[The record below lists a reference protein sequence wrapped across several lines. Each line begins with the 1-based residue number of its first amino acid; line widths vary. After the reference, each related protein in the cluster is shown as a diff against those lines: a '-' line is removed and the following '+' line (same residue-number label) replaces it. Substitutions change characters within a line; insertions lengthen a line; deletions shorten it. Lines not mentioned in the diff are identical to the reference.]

1 MSTVVA
7 DANLRTLRIVV
18 RALNGQQ
25 QEIEI
30 PLTIGSG
37 VGEVVVEGKSSRVR
51 SRARGRAQARG
62 PYNTKKSETKK
73 LLKTRFVQ
81 TSALPLWLAELG
93 CRFDPDDD
101 DFFANEVKPVL
112 EKRMGD
118 RKVESLVGFKNQV
131 KALRWFLLKNYPSV
145 VHGDVHQL
153 ISRFP
158 EDPEDLTQ
166 EEKQSLENL
175 KLCLQR
181 PEELIK
187 LHRQAQKQVKASK
200 ERGKKKINRVW
211 AEFAQRN
218 VLKKSITNIDVSQ

>member
-18 RALNGQQ
+18 RAPNGQQ

-51 SRARGRAQARG
+51 SRARGRTRK

-81 TSALPLWLAELG
+81 TSALPLWLALG

-101 DFFANEVKPVL
+101 DFFAKEVKPVL

-118 RKVESLVGFKNQV
+118 RKVESLAGFKKQV

-145 VHGDVHQL
+145 VHG
-153 ISRFP
+153 
-158 EDPEDLTQ
+158 
-166 EEKQSLENL
+166 
-175 KLCLQR
+175 
-181 PEELIK
+181 
-187 LHRQAQKQVKASK
+187 
-200 ERGKKKINRVW
+200 
-211 AEFAQRN
+211 
-218 VLKKSITNIDVSQ
+218 